1 MNSCGAGSQESATA
15 VAVGGCGAGQMCG
28 THVVG
33 SGWGNSVVTAW
44 QRTWDHPN
52 LYLGGCGS
60 MPSVGTQNPTL
71 TMLALACRT
80 ADDIL
85 ARLA

>member
-1 MNSCGAGSQESATA
+1 
-15 VAVGGCGAGQMCG
+15 MCG
-28 THVVG
+28 THVM
-33 SGWGNSVVTAW
+33 GNAPADSVVNAW

-52 LYLGGCGS
+52 LYLAGCGS

-80 ADDIL
+80 VDDIL
-85 ARLA
+85 ARPA